1 MAKLKNLK
9 NYWTLLPFLIVL
21 LLIEIVPLF
30 NIIFKSFF
38 DPEGNATLANY
49 VEIFTKPIYL
59 KTVSNS
65 LYLPFLSSLGGLI
78 IAFCSGLAISAS
90 SAKTQNTF
98 MSILNM
104 TSNFCGVPLAFAFMI
119 ILGNSGVLV
128 LLAQKLGLGIF
139 NNFNLYSINGIALVY
154 LYFQIPLGTLMIIP
168 AFNGI
173 RKEWKESAA
182 LLHASSFTFWMRVGV
197 PVLVPSIVNTF
208 CMLFANALAA
218 YATIYALVTNN
229 FPVLPTKVAEMF
241 TGEVV
246 QRAEFGSALTV
257 VMLVMMIVVIAL
269 GNLVKKLC
277 ARGETA

>member
-1 MAKLKNLK
+1 MTKLKNLK
-9 NYWTLLPFLIVL
+9 YYWTLIPFIVLL

-38 DPEGNATLANY
+38 DTSGNVSMANY

-59 KTVSNS
+59 KTVWNS
-65 LYLPFLSSLGGLI
+65 IYLPLLSSVGALI

-90 SAKTQNTF
+90 SAKAQNAF

-104 TSNFCGVPLAFAFMI
+104 TSNFCGLPLAFAFMI

-128 LLAQKLGLGIF
+128 LLSQSIGFSPLA
-139 NNFNLYSINGIALVY
+139 NFKLYSINGIAMVY

-168 AFNGI
+168 AFTGI
-173 RKEWKESAA
+173 KKEWRESAA
-182 LLHASSFTFWMRVGV
+182 LMHASSFQFWMKVGV
-197 PVLVPSIVNTF
+197 PVLIPSIVNTF
-208 CMLFANALAA
+208 SMLFANALAA

-257 VMLVMMIVVIAL
+257 IMLLLMIIVIAA
-269 GNLVKKLC
+269 GNLVKKYC
-277 ARGETA
+277 VRGETA